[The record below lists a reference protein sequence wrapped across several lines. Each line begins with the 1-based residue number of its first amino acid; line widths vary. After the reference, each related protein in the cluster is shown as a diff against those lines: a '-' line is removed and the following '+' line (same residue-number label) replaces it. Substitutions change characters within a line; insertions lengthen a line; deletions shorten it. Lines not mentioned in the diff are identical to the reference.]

1 MLYRHKWLR
10 VGVVR
15 EEWLEEQKTKVS
27 GPAASRYH
35 EARTSGRLS
44 GIETKNFAI
53 FWLVFWIL
61 KIQITT
67 GW

>member
-1 MLYRHKWLR
+1 MELELEQLSSTMKLEL
-10 VGVVR
+10 VGGLPR
-15 EEWLEEQKTKVS
+15 
-27 GPAASRYH
+27 
-35 EARTSGRLS
+35 
-44 GIETKNFAI
+44 IETKNFAI